1 MGGEIMSKR
10 VSEILLDIEAVKI
23 QPNDPFTWASGIKS
37 PIYCDNRKT
46 IGFPKE
52 RKELITLFIEK
63 IKENYSDVEVIAG
76 TATAGIPHAAFL
88 AAGLD
93 LPMVYVRG
101 EKKKHGAGKQIEGGD
116 VEGKKVILIE
126 DLFST
131 GGSSLKAADALKEA
145 GAEVISVMSVFSY
158 ELDVLKENFEAAGL
172 EYASL
177 STIDEMLELCE
188 ETNRLSEA
196 DIEVV
201 KNFRDNL

>member
-1 MGGEIMSKR
+1 MSQR

-63 IKENYSDVEVIAG
+63 IKENYPDVEVIAG

-101 EKKKHGAGKQIEGGD
+101 EKKKHAFSC
-116 VEGKKVILIE
+116 VLLLFVVI
-126 DLFST
+126 
-131 GGSSLKAADALKEA
+131 
-145 GAEVISVMSVFSY
+145 
-158 ELDVLKENFEAAGL
+158 
-172 EYASL
+172 
-177 STIDEMLELCE
+177 
-188 ETNRLSEA
+188 
-196 DIEVV
+196 
-201 KNFRDNL
+201 